1 MYARLPKQSGSF
13 NVVLHNQSA
22 ILDGLKAAVLLI
34 DDSRLVLLANR
45 AAVAL
50 FGADLEGRDIV
61 HAVRHPGCLEAINE
75 VFSGQ
80 KTSQTVI
87 TLSQPVQTTLEV
99 NVIGVLQEDSLTTD
113 HNPARA
119 VVSFEDISHIREA
132 EQMRSDFVANV
143 SHELRSPL
151 TALSGFIET
160 LKGPARN
167 DEMARERFL
176 DIMEGEALRMDR
188 LISDLLSLSKVEV
201 NAFVRP
207 TDMVDVRLIVE
218 TVITALSSQAD
229 KERKIVALSDKN
241 AGNRLIP
248 GDQDQLTQVFQNL
261 IENAIK
267 YGAPDSEITVT
278 ITRKD
283 RAAGVQGPVLSV
295 AVRDHGAGI
304 PPHHIPRLTERFYRV
319 DNSRS
324 REKGGTGL
332 GLAIVKH
339 IVIRHRGRLQIRSE
353 PDIGSTFTVLLPARL

>member
-1 MYARLPKQSGSF
+1 M
-13 NVVLHNQSA
+13 VLHNQSA
-22 ILDGLKAAVLLI
+22 ILDGLKAAVLLV
-34 DDSRLVLLANR
+34 DESRLVLLANR

-50 FGADLEGRDIV
+50 FGAGLEGHDIV
-61 HAVRHPGCLEAINE
+61 HAVRHPDCLKAVNE
-75 VFSGQ
+75 VLSGQ
-80 KTSQTVI
+80 QTSQAVI
-87 TLSQPVQTTLEV
+87 TISKPAQTTLEV
-99 NVIGVLQEDSLTTD
+99 NVVGVLEEDSLTAD
-113 HNPARA
+113 HNAARA

-167 DEMARERFL
+167 DETARERFL
-176 DIMEGEALRMDR
+176 GIMEGEALRMDR
-188 LISDLLSLSKVEV
+188 LISDLLSLSKIEV

-207 TDMVDVRLIVE
+207 TDMVDVRFIIE
-218 TVITALSSQAD
+218 TVIAALSSQAD
-229 KERKIVALSDKN
+229 KERKVVALTDNS
-241 AGNRLIP
+241 AGNQLIP
-248 GDQDQLTQVFQNL
+248 GDADQLIQVFQNL

-267 YGAPDSEITVT
+267 YGEPDSEITVT
-278 ITRKD
+278 ITNTV
-283 RAAGVQGPVLSV
+283 RAAGMQGPALSV
-295 AVRDHGAGI
+295 AVRDYGPGI

-339 IVIRHRGRLQIRSE
+339 IVIRHRGRLQIKSE